1 MSQKP
6 YNIVTMT
13 AKHFFFCILLLCLAL
28 DSKCCLKK
36 SSRGKNGK
44 ILQYPTMGVLIEYKV
59 SKWRFGHRAK
69 QEQNCQNCNIE
80 LCKITFEWNHNKLKT
95 GKKTTNHHQ
104 QKNLISSLLVLNQ
117 LEKPRK
123 QSKMGKTV
131 LVYFSYLRVS
141 TTNTTM

>member
-1 MSQKP
+1 M
-6 YNIVTMT
+6 
-13 AKHFFFCILLLCLAL
+13 AL

-95 GKKTTNHHQ
+95 GKKNHQPPPTKKPDTFTVSVKSIGETT
-104 QKNLISSLLVLNQ
+104 
-117 LEKPRK
+117 
-123 QSKMGKTV
+123 
-131 LVYFSYLRVS
+131 
-141 TTNTTM
+141 

>member
-80 LCKITFEWNHNKLKT
+80 SCKITFEWNHKLKT
-95 GKKTTNHHQ
+95 GKKPPTTTN
-104 QKNLISSLLVLNQ
+104 K
-117 LEKPRK
+117 KPDK
-123 QSKMGKTV
+123 FTV
-131 LVYFSYLRVS
+131 SVKSIGE
-141 TTNTTM
+141 TT